1 LWATIKRSI
10 NDEMTDARRFNSII
24 SMLRSLTFAEELIVV
39 VGVVSFLGGLALSIV
54 FVKLMLFLLSGA
66 SIAYVIVRTGKRNEH
81 TAQAE
86 ESSHSL
92 TAEEE
97 RDNQMKKL
105 VFDDYQ
111 ASGKQYKI
119 DFIDEPESS
128 QPELLE
134 RESMAPEKKDSES
147 KKSTTTVF
155 ELKEFIDAPDGS
167 GQTEDGPRS
176 EFNTLIQRVLGV
188 VKDVHFAHTVALFWV
203 NSEKQQLV
211 LEGHLSDSAQFMKNR
226 RLPIGS
232 DLVSQIAVRGKP
244 QIVNYVNA
252 LGQSD
257 ILPYYESIEAV
268 KTFVGIPI
276 FFSGASQDPVAVL
289 ILDCLE
295 SDAYGNETITSLAQ
309 IAKLISTLTRSYTSK
324 YDLLLDSEVLRS
336 INRVRE
342 QLSMEFD
349 AHSITRSLAEEVSRL
364 IPWDYVTVVLF
375 DDNRKSWVVH
385 YLLNRMNDPY
395 VSLLSELDAQQ
406 SLAASVIQAGIP
418 KIIDDLSSAT
428 MPRFF
433 QAERCDSK
441 GALMIIPLNS
451 LSRCYGALLVESK
464 DPKTYS
470 DADVKLIQKLTETSS
485 WALEILSLTD
495 VMNNYVS
502 LDETTGVATRKSFM
516 GRLQEEVQ
524 RANDFS
530 NELSLVMI
538 SIDRMDEH
546 ITRYGKDAFD
556 FILQNVS
563 RMVKVSIRPYDVVG
577 RFDFNCFVV
586 LLVHTTSNE
595 ASLWAE
601 KIRKNVASNIL
612 NIENKSFSITI
623 SVGVAGALEEA
634 SDVDLLENAD
644 RVLRKAIE
652 AGGNIV
658 RVY

>member
-1 LWATIKRSI
+1 
-10 NDEMTDARRFNSII
+10 MTDARRLNSIF
-24 SMLRSLTFAEELIVV
+24 SLLHSLTFAEEIIVV
-39 VGVVSFLGGLALSIV
+39 VGVVSFLGGLALSLT
-54 FVKLMLFLLSGA
+54 FVKIMLFVLSGA
-66 SIAYVIVRTGKRNEH
+66 SIAYVFVRREKRVELS
-81 TAQAE
+81 AQTE
-86 ESSHSL
+86 ESRHSL
-92 TAEEE
+92 TVEEE
-97 RDNQMKKL
+97 RDIQMKKL

-119 DFIDEPESS
+119 DFIDEPESP
-128 QPELLE
+128 QPVLLE
-134 RESMAPEKKDSES
+134 RESIVQEKKELEAESEI
-147 KKSTTTVF
+147 STTTVF
-155 ELKEFIDAPDGS
+155 DLNEFIDAPDS
-167 GQTEDGPRS
+167 GGQADDGPRA
-176 EFNTLIQRVLGV
+176 EFNTLIQRVLSV
-188 VKDVHFAHTVALFWV
+188 VKDVHFAHTVALFWI
-203 NSEKQQLV
+203 NREKHQLV
-211 LEGHLSDSAQFMKNR
+211 LESFLTDSAQFMKNR
-226 RLPIGS
+226 RLPVGS
-232 DLVSQIAVRGKP
+232 DLVSQIAVSGKP

-257 ILPYYESIEAV
+257 ILPYYETIEAV

-289 ILDCLE
+289 VLDCLE

-309 IAKLISTLTRSYTSK
+309 IAKLVSTLTRSYTSK

-336 INRVRE
+336 INRMRE
-342 QLSMEFD
+342 QLSMAFD

-375 DDNRKSWVVH
+375 DDSRKSWVVH

-395 VSLLSELDAQQ
+395 VSLMCELDAQK

-418 KIIDDLSSAT
+418 KIIDDLSTIS

-433 QAERCDSK
+433 QAERCDSN
-441 GALMIIPLNS
+441 GALMILPLNS

-495 VMNNYVS
+495 VMNNYVA
-502 LDETTGVATRKSFM
+502 LDETTGVATRKSFI

-530 NELSLVMI
+530 HELSLVMI

-546 ITRYGKDAFD
+546 IERYGKDAFD

-586 LLVHTTSNE
+586 LLVQTTSNE

-634 SDVDLLENAD
+634 SDVDLLENTD

>member
-1 LWATIKRSI
+1 
-10 NDEMTDARRFNSII
+10 MTDARRLNSIF
-24 SMLRSLTFAEELIVV
+24 SLLHSLTFAEEMIVV
-39 VGVVSFLGGLALSIV
+39 VGVVLFLGGLALSLTFAKI
-54 FVKLMLFLLSGA
+54 MLFLLSGA
-66 SIAYVIVRTGKRNEH
+66 SMAYVIVRRGKR
-81 TAQAE
+81 TGLSTRAE
-86 ESSHSL
+86 ESRHSL

-119 DFIDEPESS
+119 DFIDEPESP
-128 QPELLE
+128 QPVLIE
-134 RESMAPEKKDSES
+134 RESIAQEKKAAESEI
-147 KKSTTTVF
+147 STTTVF
-155 ELKEFIDAPDGS
+155 ELNEFIDAPDS
-167 GQTEDGPRS
+167 DGQADDGPRA
-176 EFNTLIQRVLGV
+176 EFNILIQRVLSV
-188 VKDVHFAHTVALFWV
+188 VKDVHFAHTVALFWI
-203 NSEKQQLV
+203 NREKQQLV
-211 LEGHLSDSAQFMKNR
+211 LESYISDSGQFMKNR
-226 RLPIGS
+226 RLSVGS
-232 DLVSQIAVRGKP
+232 DLVSQIAVSGKP

-257 ILPYYESIEAV
+257 IVPYYETIEPV

-276 FFSGASQDPVAVL
+276 FFSGVSQDPVAVL
-289 ILDCLE
+289 VLDCLE

-309 IAKLISTLTRSYTSK
+309 IAKLVSTLTRSYTSK

-336 INRVRE
+336 INRMRE
-342 QLSMEFD
+342 QLSMEFN

-375 DDNRKSWVVH
+375 DDSRKSWVVH
-385 YLLNRMNDPY
+385 YLMNRMNDPY
-395 VSLLSELDAQQ
+395 VSLMCELDAQK
-406 SLAASVIQAGIP
+406 SLAAGVIQAGIP
-418 KIIDDLSSAT
+418 KIIDDISTVS
-428 MPRFF
+428 MPRFY
-433 QAERCDSK
+433 QAERCDSQ
-441 GALMIIPLNS
+441 GALMILPLNS
-451 LSRCYGALLVESK
+451 LSRCYGALVVESK

-470 DADVKLIQKLTETSS
+470 DADVKLVQKLTETSS

-502 LDETTGVATRKSFM
+502 LDETTGVATRKSFI

-546 ITRYGKDAFD
+546 IERYGKDAFD

-586 LLVHTTSNE
+586 LLVQTTSNE

-634 SDVDLLENAD
+634 SDVDLLENTD

>member
-1 LWATIKRSI
+1 
-10 NDEMTDARRFNSII
+10 MTDARRFNSIF
-24 SMLRSLTFAEELIVV
+24 SLLHSLTFAEELIVV
-39 VGVVSFLGGLALSIV
+39 VGVVLFLGGLALSLI
-54 FVKLMLFLLSGA
+54 FAKIMLFLLSGA
-66 SIAYVIVRTGKRNEH
+66 SIAYVIVAWGKRVGFSKQ
-81 TAQAE
+81 AQE
-86 ESSHSL
+86 NRHSL
-92 TAEEE
+92 TSEEE
-97 RDNQMKKL
+97 YDNQMKKL
-105 VFDDYQ
+105 IFDDYQ

-119 DFIDEPESS
+119 DFIDEPDSS
-128 QPELLE
+128 QPVLLE
-134 RESMAPEKKDSES
+134 RDSMAQEKKDSES
-147 KKSTTTVF
+147 EKPTTTIF
-155 ELKEFIDAPDGS
+155 ELNEFIDIPDS
-167 GQTEDGPRS
+167 GKQTDDGPRA
-176 EFNTLIQRVLGV
+176 EFNALIQRVLSV
-188 VKDVHFAHTVALFWV
+188 VKDMHFAHTVALFWV
-203 NSEKQQLV
+203 NKEKQQLV
-211 LEGHLSDSAQFMKNR
+211 LESHLSDSELFMNHR
-226 RLPIGS
+226 RLSIGS

-257 ILPYYESIEAV
+257 ILPYYETIEAV

-276 FFSGASQDPVAVL
+276 FYSGASQDPVAVL
-289 ILDCLE
+289 IMDCLE

-309 IAKLISTLTRSYTSK
+309 IAKLISTITRSYTSK
-324 YDLLLDSEVLRS
+324 YHLLLDSEVLRS
-336 INRVRE
+336 INRIHE
-342 QLSMEFD
+342 QLSLEFD
-349 AHSITRSLAEEVSRL
+349 SHSITRSLAEEVSKL
-364 IPWDYVTVVLF
+364 IPWDYVAVILF
-375 DDNRKSWVVH
+375 DDKRKSWIVH
-385 YLLNRMNDPY
+385 HLLNRINDPY
-395 VSLLSELDAQQ
+395 VPLMCELDAQQ
-406 SLAASVIQAGIP
+406 SLASGVIQSGIP
-418 KIIDDLSSAT
+418 KIIDDFSTVT
-428 MPRFF
+428 MPRFY

-470 DADVKLIQKLTETSS
+470 DSDVKLVQKLTETSS

-530 NELSLVMI
+530 SELSLVMI

-546 ITRYGKDAFD
+546 IARYGKDAFD

-563 RMVKVSIRPYDVVG
+563 RMVKVSIRPYDIVG
-577 RFDFNCFVV
+577 RFDFNCFVI

-601 KIRKNVASNIL
+601 KIRKNVASNII

-623 SVGVAGALEEA
+623 SVGVAGALDEA
-634 SDVDLLENAD
+634 SDVDLLENTD

>member
-1 LWATIKRSI
+1 
-10 NDEMTDARRFNSII
+10 M
-24 SMLRSLTFAEELIVV
+24 
-39 VGVVSFLGGLALSIV
+39 
-54 FVKLMLFLLSGA
+54 
-66 SIAYVIVRTGKRNEH
+66 
-81 TAQAE
+81 
-86 ESSHSL
+86 
-92 TAEEE
+92 
-97 RDNQMKKL
+97 
-105 VFDDYQ
+105 
-111 ASGKQYKI
+111 
-119 DFIDEPESS
+119 
-128 QPELLE
+128 
-134 RESMAPEKKDSES
+134 
-147 KKSTTTVF
+147 
-155 ELKEFIDAPDGS
+155 
-167 GQTEDGPRS
+167 
-176 EFNTLIQRVLGV
+176 
-188 VKDVHFAHTVALFWV
+188 HFAYTVALFWV
-203 NSEKQQLV
+203 NREKQQLV
-211 LEGHLSDSAQFMKNR
+211 LESYLSDSGQFMKNR
-226 RLPIGS
+226 RLSIGS
-232 DLVSQIAVRGKP
+232 DLVSQIAISGKP

-257 ILPYYESIEAV
+257 ILPYYETIEAV

-276 FFSGASQDPVAVL
+276 FYSGASQDPVAVL
-289 ILDCLE
+289 VLDCLE

-364 IPWDYVTVVLF
+364 IPWDYVAVVLF

-395 VSLLSELDAQQ
+395 VSLMCELDAQQ
-406 SLAASVIQAGIP
+406 SLAAGVIQAGIP
-418 KIIDDLSSAT
+418 KIIDDISTVS
-428 MPRFF
+428 MPRFY

-470 DADVKLIQKLTETSS
+470 DADVKLVQKLTETSS

-546 ITRYGKDAFD
+546 IARYGKDAFD

-601 KIRKNVASNIL
+601 KIRKNVASNII

>member
-1 LWATIKRSI
+1 
-10 NDEMTDARRFNSII
+10 MTDARRLNSIF
-24 SMLRSLTFAEELIVV
+24 SLLHSLTFAEEIIVV
-39 VGVVSFLGGLALSIV
+39 VGAVSFLGGLALSLT
-54 FVKLMLFLLSGA
+54 FVKIMLFVLSGA
-66 SIAYVIVRTGKRNEH
+66 SIAYVFVRREKRVELS
-81 TAQAE
+81 AQTE
-86 ESSHSL
+86 ESRHSL
-92 TAEEE
+92 TVEEE
-97 RDNQMKKL
+97 RDIQMKKL

-119 DFIDEPESS
+119 DFIDEPESP
-128 QPELLE
+128 QPVLLE
-134 RESMAPEKKDSES
+134 RESIVQEKKELEAESEI
-147 KKSTTTVF
+147 STTTVF
-155 ELKEFIDAPDGS
+155 DLNEFIDAPDS
-167 GQTEDGPRS
+167 GRQADDGPRA
-176 EFNTLIQRVLGV
+176 EFNTLIQRVLSV
-188 VKDVHFAHTVALFWV
+188 VKDVHFAHTVALFWI
-203 NSEKQQLV
+203 NREKHQLV
-211 LEGHLSDSAQFMKNR
+211 LESFLTDSAQFMKNR
-226 RLPIGS
+226 RLPVGS
-232 DLVSQIAVRGKP
+232 DLVSQIAVSGKP

-257 ILPYYESIEAV
+257 ILPYYETIEAV

-289 ILDCLE
+289 VLDCLE

-309 IAKLISTLTRSYTSK
+309 IAKLVSTLTRSYTSK

-336 INRVRE
+336 INRMRE
-342 QLSMEFD
+342 QLSMAFD

-375 DDNRKSWVVH
+375 DDSRKSWVVH

-395 VSLLSELDAQQ
+395 VSLMCELDAQK

-418 KIIDDLSSAT
+418 KIIDDLSTIS

-433 QAERCDSK
+433 QAERCDSN
-441 GALMIIPLNS
+441 GALMILPLNS

-495 VMNNYVS
+495 VMNNYVA
-502 LDETTGVATRKSFM
+502 LDETTGVATRKSFI

-530 NELSLVMI
+530 HELSLVMI

-546 ITRYGKDAFD
+546 IERYGKDAFD

-586 LLVHTTSNE
+586 LLVQTTSNE

-634 SDVDLLENAD
+634 SDVDLLENTD

>member
-1 LWATIKRSI
+1 
-10 NDEMTDARRFNSII
+10 M
-24 SMLRSLTFAEELIVV
+24 
-39 VGVVSFLGGLALSIV
+39 
-54 FVKLMLFLLSGA
+54 
-66 SIAYVIVRTGKRNEH
+66 
-81 TAQAE
+81 
-86 ESSHSL
+86 
-92 TAEEE
+92 
-97 RDNQMKKL
+97 
-105 VFDDYQ
+105 
-111 ASGKQYKI
+111 
-119 DFIDEPESS
+119 
-128 QPELLE
+128 
-134 RESMAPEKKDSES
+134 
-147 KKSTTTVF
+147 
-155 ELKEFIDAPDGS
+155 
-167 GQTEDGPRS
+167 
-176 EFNTLIQRVLGV
+176 
-188 VKDVHFAHTVALFWV
+188 
-203 NSEKQQLV
+203 
-211 LEGHLSDSAQFMKNR
+211 
-226 RLPIGS
+226 
-232 DLVSQIAVRGKP
+232 
-244 QIVNYVNA
+244 
-252 LGQSD
+252 
-257 ILPYYESIEAV
+257 
-268 KTFVGIPI
+268 
-276 FFSGASQDPVAVL
+276 
-289 ILDCLE
+289 
-295 SDAYGNETITSLAQ
+295 
-309 IAKLISTLTRSYTSK
+309 
-324 YDLLLDSEVLRS
+324 
-336 INRVRE
+336 RE
-342 QLSMEFD
+342 QLSMAFD

-375 DDNRKSWVVH
+375 DDSRKSWVVH

-395 VSLLSELDAQQ
+395 VSLMCELDAQK

-418 KIIDDLSSAT
+418 KIIDDLSTIS

-433 QAERCDSK
+433 QAERCDSN
-441 GALMIIPLNS
+441 GALMILPLNS

-495 VMNNYVS
+495 VMNNYVA
-502 LDETTGVATRKSFM
+502 LDETTGVATRKSFI

-530 NELSLVMI
+530 HELSLVMI

-546 ITRYGKDAFD
+546 VERYGKDAFD

-577 RFDFNCFVV
+577 RFDFNCFVI
-586 LLVHTTSNE
+586 LLVQTTSNE

-634 SDVDLLENAD
+634 SDVDMLENTD

>member
-1 LWATIKRSI
+1 
-10 NDEMTDARRFNSII
+10 MTDARRLNSIF
-24 SMLRSLTFAEELIVV
+24 SLLHSLTFAEEIIVV
-39 VGVVSFLGGLALSIV
+39 VGVVSFLGGLALSLT
-54 FVKLMLFLLSGA
+54 FVKIMLFVLSGA
-66 SIAYVIVRTGKRNEH
+66 SIAYVFVRREKRVELS
-81 TAQAE
+81 AQTE
-86 ESSHSL
+86 ESRHSL
-92 TAEEE
+92 TVEEE
-97 RDNQMKKL
+97 RDIQMKKL

-119 DFIDEPESS
+119 DFIDEPESP
-128 QPELLE
+128 QPVLLE
-134 RESMAPEKKDSES
+134 RESIVQEKKELEAESEI
-147 KKSTTTVF
+147 STTTVF
-155 ELKEFIDAPDGS
+155 DLNEFIDAPDS
-167 GQTEDGPRS
+167 GGQADDGPRA
-176 EFNTLIQRVLGV
+176 EFNTLIQRVLSV
-188 VKDVHFAHTVALFWV
+188 VKDVHFAHTVALFWI
-203 NSEKQQLV
+203 NREKHQLV
-211 LEGHLSDSAQFMKNR
+211 LESFLTDSAQFMKNR
-226 RLPIGS
+226 RLPVGS
-232 DLVSQIAVRGKP
+232 DLVSQIAVSGKP

-257 ILPYYESIEAV
+257 ILPYYETIEAV

-289 ILDCLE
+289 VLDCLE

-309 IAKLISTLTRSYTSK
+309 IAKLVSTLTRSYTSK

-336 INRVRE
+336 INRMRE
-342 QLSMEFD
+342 QLSMAFD

-375 DDNRKSWVVH
+375 DDSRKSWVVH

-395 VSLLSELDAQQ
+395 VSLMCELDAQK

-418 KIIDDLSSAT
+418 KIIDDLSTIS

-433 QAERCDSK
+433 QAERCDSN
-441 GALMIIPLNS
+441 GALMILPLNS

-495 VMNNYVS
+495 VMNNYVA
-502 LDETTGVATRKSFM
+502 LDETTGVATRKSFI

-530 NELSLVMI
+530 HELSLVMI

-546 ITRYGKDAFD
+546 IERYGKEAFD

-586 LLVHTTSNE
+586 LLVQTTSNE

-634 SDVDLLENAD
+634 SDVDLLENTD

>member
-1 LWATIKRSI
+1 
-10 NDEMTDARRFNSII
+10 M
-24 SMLRSLTFAEELIVV
+24 
-39 VGVVSFLGGLALSIV
+39 
-54 FVKLMLFLLSGA
+54 
-66 SIAYVIVRTGKRNEH
+66 
-81 TAQAE
+81 
-86 ESSHSL
+86 
-92 TAEEE
+92 
-97 RDNQMKKL
+97 
-105 VFDDYQ
+105 
-111 ASGKQYKI
+111 
-119 DFIDEPESS
+119 
-128 QPELLE
+128 
-134 RESMAPEKKDSES
+134 
-147 KKSTTTVF
+147 
-155 ELKEFIDAPDGS
+155 
-167 GQTEDGPRS
+167 
-176 EFNTLIQRVLGV
+176 
-188 VKDVHFAHTVALFWV
+188 
-203 NSEKQQLV
+203 
-211 LEGHLSDSAQFMKNR
+211 
-226 RLPIGS
+226 
-232 DLVSQIAVRGKP
+232 
-244 QIVNYVNA
+244 
-252 LGQSD
+252 
-257 ILPYYESIEAV
+257 
-268 KTFVGIPI
+268 
-276 FFSGASQDPVAVL
+276 
-289 ILDCLE
+289 C
-295 SDAYGNETITSLAQ
+295 
-309 IAKLISTLTRSYTSK
+309 
-324 YDLLLDSEVLRS
+324 
-336 INRVRE
+336 
-342 QLSMEFD
+342 
-349 AHSITRSLAEEVSRL
+349 
-364 IPWDYVTVVLF
+364 
-375 DDNRKSWVVH
+375 
-385 YLLNRMNDPY
+385 
-395 VSLLSELDAQQ
+395 ELDAQQ
-406 SLAASVIQAGIP
+406 SLVAGVIQAGIP
-418 KIIDDLSSAT
+418 KIIDEISTES
-428 MPRFF
+428 MPRFY

-470 DADVKLIQKLTETSS
+470 DADVKLVQKLTETSS

-546 ITRYGKDAFD
+546 IARYGKDAFD

-634 SDVDLLENAD
+634 SDVDLLESAD